1 MPVNTASRS
10 INLPNEIA
18 EKHDV
23 QFLVHSRLAVKL
35 EELNRLLNDHL
46 HFTKSLAEQGILPIS
61 GPFFTE
67 DGKNSGTVFTCFGWT
82 ISTRH
87 AASRPKIR
95 STKVASALT
104 RWNLGCK
111 SSIDR
116 R

>member
-35 EELNRLLNDHL
+35 EELNRFLNDHL

-67 DGKNSGTVFTCFGWT
+67 DGKNSGNGFYVLRVDNIDEARRITAEDPLHKSGVRTHTVEPWLQV
-82 ISTRH
+82 I
-87 AASRPKIR
+87 
-95 STKVASALT
+95 
-104 RWNLGCK
+104 N
-111 SSIDR
+111 
-116 R
+116 

>member
-67 DGKNSGTVFTCFGWT
+67 DGKNSGNGFYVLRVDNIDEARRITAEDPLHKSGVRTHTVEPWLQV
-82 ISTRH
+82 I
-87 AASRPKIR
+87 
-95 STKVASALT
+95 
-104 RWNLGCK
+104 N
-111 SSIDR
+111 
-116 R
+116 